1 MRKEGSIQGAIPE
14 ITPGLQKPSGVRTS
28 SPDPSR
34 GRDDGGED
42 DEENP
47 VSGIEGD
54 EDEDVVVVVFLVVGV
69 EAFVETIGTEVSS
82 EHDDPLSSDDR
93 KEEML

>member
-1 MRKEGSIQGAIPE
+1 VRKEGSIQGAIPE
-14 ITPGLQKPSGVRTS
+14 ITPGLQKPSGVATS
-28 SPDPSR
+28 SPDPNR

-54 EDEDVVVVVFLVVGV
+54 DDEDVVVFLIVGV